1 MELLDSA
8 SKIEYDYYTI
18 IKETETNMNNT
29 VIKTVEILK
38 LISANE
44 DGMTLSQIV
53 KDLALPKTTVFN
65 ILHTLV
71 AMDML
76 SMVDGPIP
84 VYRLGIESLKVG
96 LSYLNS
102 NSLDSAARPILS
114 RLSLET
120 NETTFMSVRSGEANA
135 IYVMKCMSGSDYQT
149 VYSVGAVRN
158 MLSIAMGKA
167 MLATMSDEEVRSIIQ
182 PEMFLVCNLA
192 SIYDMDTLLDFL
204 HKTRELGYVVDAT
217 SENPMFASSAAA
229 PIRNLD
235 GELVAAI
242 SIVIMHDPT
251 NMARVHELGKK
262 TAAAALEISRALGF
276 TGESVL

>member
-1 MELLDSA
+1 
-8 SKIEYDYYTI
+8 
-18 IKETETNMNNT
+18 MNNT

-38 LISANE
+38 LISGSE
-44 DGMTLSQIV
+44 DGMTLAQIV
-53 KDLALPKTTVFN
+53 KDLSLPKSTVFN

-76 SMVDGPIP
+76 SVADGPIP

-96 LSYLNS
+96 LSYLTS
-102 NSLDSAARPILS
+102 NSLDSAARPILT

-167 MLATMSDEEVRSIIQ
+167 MLATMTDEEVRSIIQ

-192 SIYDMDTLLDFL
+192 SIYDMDTLLDYL

-229 PIRNLD
+229 PVRNLD

-251 NMARVHELGKK
+251 NMTRVHELGRK

-276 TGESVL
+276 TGDSVL